1 MANRLEELG
10 IEHVVV
16 LMLENRGFDH
26 VMGWLYKAG
35 ETPNLVSHEED
46 GTDFLGLS
54 TLSKDQFANLA
65 NINPFD
71 KNKPIA
77 PIRGAR
83 SPMTPAYNP
92 GEHFVHIMAQM
103 WGMSR
108 DEVDWENPSDRSN
121 AIEKITSGQRETPP
135 PMNGYMLDFA
145 EEVHEEAGVTA
156 TEDIAK
162 EILETY
168 EPEQLP
174 VLSGLARHYAV
185 SDLWFCSVPS
195 QTNTNRA
202 FSMAGTSRGLV
213 TNNYYDAHK
222 DTKRLRLR
230 SFIKITGGSHAD
242 QLPGYPRN
250 LFTIL
255 SDYGVSW
262 KVFWQEPWPPADIV
276 KGESSDNTVPDEVAE
291 EVASKVGYQYIK
303 TMFKQLDEKEF
314 AVNFKKFDAN
324 SYDNPLFKAA
334 REGNLPA
341 VSWIEPKWGGGKSWD
356 FKLRQVGNDMHPVS
370 DTTTAEDFISNL
382 YDALTHKEDGSPNP
396 SWQKTLFVIT
406 FDENGGTYD
415 HFPPPPAGPTSRDR
429 SPFPDDYPHM
439 DKKTRTEFGF
449 KFDQFGVRVPTLLI
463 SPYIKPRTLFRSET
477 RTPYDHTSMIAT
489 ILDWQG
495 IPKSE
500 WLLGDRVANAPL
512 FDKVLELDGLTVR
525 KPNDDAVGV
534 RYSPSIGVQ
543 RPATDPIQYGEDV
556 YLELVGS
563 KWGNVGAIRYLSKA
577 KWGGITARAWYPTLT
592 SDKKSAQ
599 MFKLYGDK
607 KRRSGVV
614 INNMSVIR
622 IATNETSVKA
632 KNVLGAF
639 HDSHY
644 LYYYEPITHAGERWQ
659 LRILSSR
666 DPEDV
671 IRDGDEVVF
680 ISQLTSTM
688 VQSVSSRVTP
698 DPYYRM
704 TVSPKDDKYL
714 TSRPG
719 EWAIWRIRR
728 SLA

>member
-35 ETPNLVSHEED
+35 ENSNLVSHEED
-46 GTDFLGLS
+46 GVDFIGLS

-65 NINPFD
+65 NKNPFNE
-71 KNKPIA
+71 KKPIA
-77 PIRGAR
+77 PIKGAR
-83 SPMTPAYNP
+83 SPKTPAYNP

-103 WGMSR
+103 WGKSR
-108 DEVDWENPSDRSN
+108 EEVDWANPSDRAS
-121 AIEKITSGQRETPP
+121 AIEKITGGLREIPP

-213 TNNYYDAHK
+213 TNNYYDLHK
-222 DTKRLRLR
+222 DTLNPGIRILVKK
-230 SFIKITGGSHAD
+230 SGGSHSD
-242 QLPGYPRN
+242 RLPGYPRN
-250 LFTIL
+250 LFTVL
-255 SDYGVSW
+255 SDNGVSW
-262 KVFWQEPWPPADIV
+262 KVYWQDPWPPKDLSIGVEYQYV
-276 KGESSDNTVPDEVAE
+276 KGMLKELDGSKFADNFV
-291 EVASKVGYQYIK
+291 
-303 TMFKQLDEKEF
+303 
-314 AVNFKKFDAN
+314 KFDAN
-324 SYDNPLFKAA
+324 SADNPLFKAA
-334 REGNLPA
+334 REGKLPA
-341 VSWIEPKWGGGKSWD
+341 VSWIEPKWGGGASWHS
-356 FKLRQVGNDMHPVS
+356 KLRQVGNDMHPVS
-370 DTTTAEDFISNL
+370 DTTVAEDFVSNL
-382 YDALTHKEDGSPNP
+382 YDALTRKEDGSVNP
-396 SWQKTLFVIT
+396 SWEKTLFVIT

-415 HFPPPPAGPTSRDR
+415 HFPPPPADPTSRDR

-449 KFDQFGVRVPTLLI
+449 KFDQFGIRVPTLLV
-463 SPYIKPRTLFRSET
+463 SPFVKQKTIFRSST
-477 RTPYDHTSMIAT
+477 TTPYDHTSMIAT

-500 WLLGDRVANAPL
+500 WLLGARVANAPL
-512 FDKVLELDGLTVR
+512 FDKVLELDGSTVR
-525 KPNDDAVGV
+525 KPNDDAVGI
-534 RYSPSIGVQ
+534 RYSASLGVE
-543 RPATDPIQYGEDV
+543 RPDSDPIQYGEDV
-556 YLELVGS
+556 YLELIGS
-563 KWGNVGAIRYLSKA
+563 KWGNVSANRYLSKA
-577 KWGGITARAWYPTLT
+577 QWGGITARAWYPTLT
-592 SDKKSAQ
+592 SEKESAQ
-599 MFKLYGDK
+599 TFKLYGDK
-607 KRRSGVV
+607 KRRTGVV
-614 INNMSVIR
+614 IDNMSIIR

-644 LYYYEPITHAGERWQ
+644 LYYYEPITHSGERWQ
-659 LRILSSR
+659 VRLLSSR

-671 IRDGDEVVF
+671 LRDGDEVVF
-680 ISQLTSTM
+680 MSQLIPTM
-688 VQSVSSRVTP
+688 TQSVSARVTP

-714 TSRPG
+714 TSRAG
-719 EWAIWRIRR
+719 EWAIWRIRK
-728 SLA
+728 SIA